1 MNSPDR
7 AQWRTAIEEELRNMN
22 DIAPLPIGQHVLG
35 GSWVFVKKAATQSS
49 AMRFKACYVARGN
62 RQAENE
68 FELTF
73 APTATF
79 TLLQM
84 LLTIVSLRKWH
95 SMAQN
100 RPGTV
105 GETVLQVGYDT
116 WDTTRVTSTRA
127 CTYMNL
133 TKGEFGYMSMT
144 ELLLRR
150 TQIC

>member
-22 DIAPLPIGQHVLG
+22 DIVPLPTGQYVLG
-35 GSWVFVKKAATQSS
+35 GGWVFVKKAATQSS
-49 AMRFKACYVARGN
+49 TMRFKACYVARGN

-84 LLTIVSLRKWH
+84 LLTIVSLRKWYVN
-95 SMAQN
+95 SFDFVVAYLN
-100 RPGTV
+100 VDIKEDIWVRPPDGLAVPPGFGCKLWKALYGTKQA
-105 GETVLQVGYDT
+105 GHC
-116 WDTTRVTSTRA
+116 W
-127 CTYMNL
+127 
-133 TKGEFGYMSMT
+133 
-144 ELLLRR
+144 
-150 TQIC
+150 